1 MRSIGFSTGA
11 LAFGDF
17 RLGLSLLAGRL
28 VHAVEL
34 SALREHELPT
44 LMAALSELDL
54 SQFTYVSVHAP
65 SRLKIMKEAA
75 VAEALMPCIE
85 RHWPVILHPDAIG
98 DHGCWRDFG
107 DLLCIENMDKRKP
120 CGRDV
125 AELEPHLSALPKA
138 SLCLDLG
145 HARQVDATFGI
156 ARLIVAEYGNR
167 LKQIHLSELN
177 AKSQH
182 EPLSMA
188 SVWAV
193 REIQHLIPDCPVILE
208 SVVRPGQID
217 AELVMAARC
226 FERSARAQQMRI
238 HSTF

>member
-11 LAFGDF
+11 LAFSDF
-17 RLGLSLLAGRL
+17 RLGLSLLAGKPVR
-28 VHAVEL
+28 AVEL

-44 LMAALSELDL
+44 LMDALSELDL
-54 SQFTYVSVHAP
+54 SQFTYISVHAP
-65 SRLKIMKEAA
+65 SRLKTMKEAA

-85 RHWPVILHPDAIG
+85 RRWPVILHPDAIG
-98 DHGCWRDFG
+98 DHACWRDFG

-125 AELEPHLSALPKA
+125 AELEPHLSALPLA

-145 HARQVDATFGI
+145 HARQVDPTFGI
-156 ARLIVAEYGNR
+156 ARLILAEFGNR

-193 REIQHLIPDCPVILE
+193 HEIQHLIPDCPVIVE
-208 SVVRPGQID
+208 SVVPHDQVD
-217 AELVMAARC
+217 AELAMAARC
-226 FERSARAQQMRI
+226 FEDGPRSKPLPRHACV
-238 HSTF
+238 